1 MQALALAQ
9 TQPPYVYG
17 LEEASLYHEFDSR
30 SFLAVCTEDAFG
42 NFHQWCVKPKDLAAY
57 LEFIEADTAKL
68 NVWISQGEFSQP
80 NRRIVNLTRMG
91 LCYLD
96 LDTYKSEAKDW
107 PRDQVIAKIH
117 ELCRSASIPSPSLI
131 VFSGRG
137 YQIKWVLSSYLPR
150 AALAR
155 WNIVQGLLVKL
166 FEPLGADPAAKDA
179 ARILRLVGTTNLKS
193 GHRVE
198 VVYHQGKSLDTAATV
213 DFELLS
219 KSLLPLDRQRKPT
232 AKSKA
237 KATTQGGPLQLVPGG
252 SEEDKKGRPGIHT
265 GRLAWDRLEDLRT
278 LAALRGGIGEGMRN
292 SYLLVV
298 ACQMALCGMIYP
310 AIFTD
315 EVRALQSE
323 ISKDP
328 RWLKDSGLLGSLQ
341 ARVEAHNRREKI
353 EYNGKEVTPIYTY
366 RTSTIISLLSITR
379 DEQTQLKTLISSELA
394 TERDTQ
400 RARVKRRA
408 AGVQE
413 RSEYLAGI
421 HDKHAQAV
429 ALKAQG
435 MSVTAIAE
443 QLGMSRPTV
452 YAALKNA
459 KL

>member
-1 MQALALAQ
+1 MQNLAFAQ
-9 TQPPYVYG
+9 AQQPSYVYG
-17 LEEASLYHEFDSR
+17 IEEASLYHEFDSR

-42 NFHQWCVKPKDLAAY
+42 NFNQWCVKPKDLPAY

-68 NVWISQGEFSQP
+68 NVWISMGEFSKP

-91 LCYLD
+91 LCFLD

-107 PRDQVIAKIH
+107 PREQVIAKIH
-117 ELCRSASIPSPSLI
+117 ELCRSAGIPSPSLI

-150 AALAR
+150 DALPR
-155 WNIVQGLLVKL
+155 WNVVQGLLLKL

-193 GHRVE
+193 GNLVE
-198 VVYHQGKSLDTAATV
+198 VVYHQGRSLDTTPSV
-213 DFELLS
+213 DFEQLS
-219 KSLLPLDRQRKPT
+219 NALLPLDRQRKPT

-237 KATTQGGPLQLVPGG
+237 KATTHGPLRLV
-252 SEEDKKGRPGIHT
+252 SSSADAKKLWRGIHT
-265 GRLAWDRLEDLRT
+265 GRLALARLDDLRK

-292 SYLLVV
+292 TYLLVV

-310 AIFTD
+310 ARFTK
-315 EVRALQSE
+315 EVRSLQAE

-328 RWLKDSGLLGSLQ
+328 QWLRDTSLLGSLQ
-341 ARVEAHNRREKI
+341 ARVDAHNRGEKI

-366 RTSTIISLLSITR
+366 RTSTIINLLSITR
-379 DEQTQLKTLISSELA
+379 AEQEQLKTLISSDLA
-394 TERDTQ
+394 TERDTLRT
-400 RARVKRRA
+400 RAKRRA
-408 AGVQE
+408 AGVKE

-421 HDKHAQAV
+421 QDKHAQAV

-435 MSVTAIAE
+435 LSVTAIAQ

-452 YAALKNA
+452 YTALKNA
-459 KL
+459 KV

>member
-1 MQALALAQ
+1 
-9 TQPPYVYG
+9 
-17 LEEASLYHEFDSR
+17 
-30 SFLAVCTEDAFG
+30 
-42 NFHQWCVKPKDLAAY
+42 
-57 LEFIEADTAKL
+57 
-68 NVWISQGEFSQP
+68 
-80 NRRIVNLTRMG
+80 
-91 LCYLD
+91 
-96 LDTYKSEAKDW
+96 
-107 PRDQVIAKIH
+107 
-117 ELCRSASIPSPSLI
+117 
-131 VFSGRG
+131 
-137 YQIKWVLSSYLPR
+137 
-150 AALAR
+150 
-155 WNIVQGLLVKL
+155 
-166 FEPLGADPAAKDA
+166 
-179 ARILRLVGTTNLKS
+179 
-193 GHRVE
+193 
-198 VVYHQGKSLDTAATV
+198 
-213 DFELLS
+213 
-219 KSLLPLDRQRKPT
+219 
-232 AKSKA
+232 
-237 KATTQGGPLQLVPGG
+237 
-252 SEEDKKGRPGIHT
+252 
-265 GRLAWDRLEDLRT
+265 
-278 LAALRGGIGEGMRN
+278 MRN